1 MLTAQTAE
9 FSTKRPRLLSLS
21 SVVRESVPSNSRRVG
36 MGNFGP
42 LVWSSS
48 INEVCQ
54 TPWVIEISLSIWRF
68 PQWNTCR
75 LYHINLSFRH
85 NLGQAHSWSF
95 LAIGR
100 FFFDDDYI
108 SISKSVDVVRLG
120 NLGSFE
126 GDCFRAY
133 SYTLKYCS
141 KTQNKE
147 KPILRYL
154 GPKVQDLLSIVNPIS
169 LTVQWETRWIS
180 QIFLVEWSLAVSPF
194 HANKHNFISSIP
206 LFFFNVFTF
215 KQTELYYQSLL

>member
-1 MLTAQTAE
+1 MFQAIAGAWVWEILAPQYG
-9 FSTKRPRLLSLS
+9 LLRSMKC
-21 SVVRESVPSNSRRVG
+21 VKP
-36 MGNFGP
+36 
-42 LVWSSS
+42 
-48 INEVCQ
+48 
-54 TPWVIEISLSIWRF
+54 PWVTEISLSIWRF

-75 LYHINLSFRH
+75 LYYINLSFRH
-85 NLGQAHSWSF
+85 NLGQARSWSF

-180 QIFLVEWSLAVSPF
+180 QIFSQVV
-194 HANKHNFISSIP
+194 IGGSS
-206 LFFFNVFTF
+206 FSH
-215 KQTELYYQSLL
+215 E